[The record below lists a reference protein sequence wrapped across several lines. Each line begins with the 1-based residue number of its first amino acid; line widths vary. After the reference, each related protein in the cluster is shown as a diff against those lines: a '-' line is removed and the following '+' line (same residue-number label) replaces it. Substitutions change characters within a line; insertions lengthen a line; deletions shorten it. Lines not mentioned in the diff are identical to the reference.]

1 MHKKTLTMTSYLGK
15 VASTP
20 ATLSKK
26 GQPQGWFP
34 VSFTLF
40 SDYFLRDAYGQRSL
54 FTPCKDN
61 LINFNVYPNYVKIT
75 LAEHLFYSLL
85 LMACL

>member
-26 GQPQGWFP
+26 GHPQGWFP

-40 SDYFLRDAYGQRSL
+40 SDYFLREAYGQRSL

>member
-15 VASTP
+15 VAARP

-26 GQPQGWFP
+26 GHLQGLFP

-40 SDYFLRDAYGQRSL
+40 SDYFFYGKP
-54 FTPCKDN
+54 TG
-61 LINFNVYPNYVKIT
+61 NVLCLLPVKTI
-75 LAEHLFYSLL
+75 
-85 LMACL
+85 

>member
-15 VASTP
+15 VAARA

-26 GQPQGWFP
+26 RDPQGLFP

-40 SDYFLRDAYGQRSL
+40 SDYFFYGRP
-54 FTPCKDN
+54 TDN
-61 LINFNVYPNYVKIT
+61 VICLLPVKII
-75 LAEHLFYSLL
+75 
-85 LMACL
+85 